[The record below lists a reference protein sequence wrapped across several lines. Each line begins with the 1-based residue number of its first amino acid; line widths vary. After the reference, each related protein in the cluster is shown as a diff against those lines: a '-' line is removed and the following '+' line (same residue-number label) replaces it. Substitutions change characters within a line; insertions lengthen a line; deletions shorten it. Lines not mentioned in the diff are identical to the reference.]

1 MKMDFEHTLE
11 ARFIRRVNRFVAELV
26 LADGT
31 KVCAHVANTGRMP
44 ELLVAG
50 VRALIRQA
58 TNQNRKTAWDLL
70 AVEYEGHWVCL
81 MAAWANDMM
90 EAWLHAGLIE
100 DFDHATLIKREK
112 KVGASRFDF
121 YLEQD
126 GQRWLFEVKSVNYV
140 LSGHAFF
147 PDAPTSRGKRHVQEL
162 MALQKEGWHVG
173 VFFVTMGQPV
183 VDVTFNEKN
192 DPDFAQTIRQAIRE
206 GVTVRAFASEIVLP
220 EVRFLG
226 ERTVI

>member
-1 MKMDFEHTLE
+1 MDFEHTVE
-11 ARFIRRVNRFVAELV
+11 ARYLRRVNRFVADLA

-31 KVCAHVANTGRMP
+31 IVSAHVANTGRMP

-58 TNQNRKTAWDLL
+58 PNPDRKTAWDLL
-70 AVEYEGHWVCL
+70 AVAYEGHWVCL

-90 EAWLHAGLIE
+90 EAWLRAGLIE
-100 DFDHATLIKREK
+100 GFDHATLINREK
-112 KVGASRFDF
+112 KIGASRFDF

-126 GQRWLFEVKSVNYV
+126 EQQWIFEVKSVNYV
-140 LSGHAFF
+140 LEGHALF
-147 PDAPTSRGKRHVQEL
+147 PDAPTSRGKRHVEEL

-192 DPDFAQTIRQAIRE
+192 DPEFAEIMRQAISE
-206 GVTVRAFASEIVLP
+206 GVTVKAFASEIVPP
-220 EVRFLG
+220 EVRFMG
-226 ERTVI
+226 ERVVI